1 VSISRRT
8 AIAVVAGS
16 GLAALGAC
24 SSSSGSASDP
34 AIVVEDPW
42 VRTTDGATDTTM
54 TAGFM
59 SLVNP
64 GDANVSLTGTSS
76 SVAMMCQVHE
86 MVKGADGKS
95 VMQEA
100 KNGVVIPAG
109 SHVHLTPGGFH
120 IMIMGLTQKLPVG
133 SEVTLELKFSN
144 GTSKTVVAPVKVFT
158 EETDHYHTPAA
169 SASPSMGKNG

>member
-1 VSISRRT
+1 MSITRRT
-8 AIAVVAGS
+8 AIAVVAGT

-24 SSSSGSASDP
+24 SSSTSLDP
-34 AIVVEDPW
+34 AIIVEDPW

-54 TAGFM
+54 TAAFM

-64 GDANVSLTGTSS
+64 GDANVSLVGAST

-86 MVKGADGKS
+86 MVKGADGKA

-100 KNGVVIPAG
+100 KGGVAVPAG
-109 SHVHLTPGGFH
+109 SHLHLTPGGYH
-120 IMIMGLTQKLPVG
+120 IMVMGLKQKLPVG
-133 SEVTLELKFSN
+133 SEVTLELRFSN

-158 EETDHYHTPAA
+158 EETDHYHSPSPTA
-169 SASPSMGKNG
+169 SASMGNNS

>member
-1 VSISRRT
+1 MSISRRT

-24 SSSSGSASDP
+24 SSSTASSADP
-34 AIVVEDPW
+34 AIIVEDPW

-54 TAGFM
+54 TAAFM

-64 GDANVSLTGTSS
+64 GDANVSLVGAST
-76 SVAMMCQVHE
+76 SVAMMSQVHE
-86 MVKGADGKS
+86 MVKGADGKT

-100 KNGVVIPAG
+100 KNGIVIPAG
-109 SHVHLTPGGFH
+109 SHAHLTPGGFH
-120 IMIMGLTQKLPVG
+120 IMIMGLKQKLPVG
-133 SEVTLELKFSN
+133 SEVTLELTFSN

-158 EETDHYHTPAA
+158 EETDHYHTP
-169 SASPSMGKNG
+169 SASSSTSMGNNG

>member
-8 AIAVVAGS
+8 AIALVAGS

-24 SSSSGSASDP
+24 SSSTASSDP

-42 VRTTDGATDTTM
+42 VRTTEGATDSTM
-54 TAGFM
+54 TAAFM

-64 GDANVSLTGTSS
+64 GDANVSLTGAST

-86 MVKGADGKS
+86 MVKGSDGKA

-109 SHVHLTPGGFH
+109 SHAHLTPGGFH
-120 IMIMGLTQKLPVG
+120 VMIMGLKQALPVG
-133 SEVTLELKFSN
+133 SEVTLELTFSN
-144 GTSKTVVAPVKVFT
+144 GTTKTVVAPVKVFT
-158 EETDHYHTPAA
+158 EETDHYHP
-169 SASPSMGKNG
+169 SASSSMPMGNNG